1 MHPTPFQFS
10 SPTTGR
16 DYNKQ
21 YSQVALNT
29 DLPNIEFFTCNTGTG
44 KGCTR
49 IPTTDQG
56 KPAAFYPFYSTT
68 NTASGCVWQFGNNI
82 PGETNNYGGSKQYGP
97 LLGQSYTKVHGG
109 GRSNV
114 QFNDFEKF
122 LNGNPCPQ

>member
-1 MHPTPFQFS
+1 
-10 SPTTGR
+10 
-16 DYNKQ
+16 
-21 YSQVALNT
+21 
-29 DLPNIEFFTCNTGTG
+29 
-44 KGCTR
+44 
-49 IPTTDQG
+49 
-56 KPAAFYPFYSTT
+56 
-68 NTASGCVWQFGNNI
+68 VWQFGNNI